1 MADSPQRN
9 SHRRSDGTP
18 IALTTHLDDVADR
31 VAHLVPTTAETPA
44 GNACSELAR
53 TCALIHDIGKLTT
66 HFQRHLDDSDPSGP
80 THHAPLGSFAA
91 FYCVEARGFD
101 GNDPL
106 LGFLVVARHHQ
117 ALPDAVRYVYNRTDP
132 TSADINGPDL
142 QSVRD
147 QIADIDDNASALA
160 EEILRRATDGAGSW
174 SGFVESFDDD
184 HIDRVHQS
192 VCAGSFGLSED
203 PDALDS
209 DFYDAL
215 LQVWSSLCLADKTS
229 AAALTNDVELNSE
242 AYRPNQPDHTCLLN
256 YLRDIRDDAPDTRIN
271 RLRDDARSN
280 VLDGVASLDES
291 DTGIGTIT
299 LPTGLGKTIA
309 GLDAAMRLRSESS
322 SIIYALPFTAIVDQV
337 ASECRSIFE
346 TTGHDHTMTVHHH
359 LAETRVDLGT
369 TDPDAVADLETMLGE
384 SWRSGL
390 VVTTF
395 VQLFESLAGPANSQS
410 MKIPALDGAVVVLD
424 EPQCLPERWW
434 ALVRR
439 LSRLLVDRFDAT
451 IIAMTATQPKIFD
464 GDGRDP
470 ISLVESPDQYF
481 AEMDRVRFRIDPS
494 ARSYGNED
502 TIPLDYSSAA
512 SRIIDRLGAES
523 TLAVCNTIDSAIDL
537 STAVQNGASNLTSMN
552 EVYDDQLQNRD
563 DMTATLDGETVAG
576 WVRETCGPDD
586 AVFAHL
592 TSRHRP
598 VDRRVFLEAITELLE
613 EDVPVGLISTQ
624 IVEAGVDISFDRVY
638 RDFAPLDSIV
648 QAAGR
653 CNRSN
658 DGPQGT
664 VVVWLL
670 DTPGE
675 TSMLPTKAVYD
686 QTGDSL
692 STLSARALE
701 SIIDDKSVENPV
713 YLLEQ
718 RVTTDAV
725 ETYYEM
731 ISTRSPGDPEYVEYV
746 DRCEA
751 QKLSKLSLIDQ
762 RQAVDVIVARTDDE
776 QTTVKRIDDAFDMG
790 DYETVD
796 CLLDDLREMTVSV
809 PIYDETG
816 AEAQKVAT
824 LDPVY
829 AGADRRYVAAGSD
842 RASWFSPD
850 WGLIVPEDTIE
861 GRFL

>member
-1 MADSPQRN
+1 MADSTQRN

-18 IALTTHLDDVADR
+18 IPLTTHLDDVADR
-31 VAHLVPTTAETPA
+31 VDYLVPTTAETPA
-44 GNACSELAR
+44 GNACSEIAR

-66 HFQRHLDDSDPSGP
+66 YFQRHLDDSNPGGP

-91 FYCVEARGFD
+91 FYCLKARNFD
-101 GNDPL
+101 GKDPL

-117 ALPDAVRYVYNRTDP
+117 ALPDAVRYIYNRTDAS
-132 TSADINGPDL
+132 SADSSGPDIH
-142 QSVRD
+142 SVSD
-147 QIADIDDNASALA
+147 QIANIDDNASALA
-160 EEILRRATDGAGSW
+160 DEILRRATDGAGSW

-184 HIDRVHQS
+184 LIDRVHQS
-192 VCAGSFGLSED
+192 VCAGSLGLSED
-203 PDALDS
+203 PEALDPE
-209 DFYDAL
+209 FYDAL
-215 LQVWSSLCLADKTS
+215 LQVWSSLCLSDKTS
-229 AAALTNDVELNSE
+229 AAALTNNVELIPE
-242 AYRPNQPDHTCLLN
+242 EYRPNQPEHTCLLDH
-256 YLRDIRDDAPDTRIN
+256 LGDIREDAPDTRIN
-271 RLRDDARSN
+271 RLRDDARAD
-280 VLDGVASLDES
+280 VLDGVASLDER

-309 GLDAAMRLRSESS
+309 GLDAAMRLRSESA

-359 LAETRVDLGT
+359 LAETRVDLEN

-410 MKIPALDGAVVVLD
+410 MKVPALNDAVVVLD

-439 LSRLLVDRFDAT
+439 LSTLLIDRFDAT

-464 GDGRDP
+464 GDGPDP
-470 ISLVESPDQYF
+470 ISLVESAGQYF
-481 AEMDRVRFRIDPS
+481 AEMDRVRFRIAPS
-494 ARSYGNED
+494 ARSYGGED
-502 TIPLDYSSAA
+502 TIPLDYESAA
-512 SRIIDRLGAES
+512 SRIIDRLGANS
-523 TLAVCNTIDSAIDL
+523 ILAVCNTIDSAIDL
-537 STAVQNGASNLTSMN
+537 STAVQDEASNLTSMN
-552 EVYDDQLQNRD
+552 DVYDDHLQNREEE
-563 DMTATLDGETVAG
+563 TSTLDGGTVAE
-576 WVRETCGPDD
+576 WVREACGPND

-598 VDRRVFLEAITELLE
+598 VDRRVLLEAITELLA
-613 EDVPVGLISTQ
+613 EDAPVGLISTQ

-658 DGPQGT
+658 DGPKGT

-686 QTGDSL
+686 QKGDSL

-701 SIIDDKSVENPV
+701 SIIDDESVENPV
-713 YLLEQ
+713 DLSEQ
-718 RVTTDAV
+718 RVTAEAV
-725 ETYYEM
+725 KTYYEM
-731 ISTRSPGDPEYVEYV
+731 VSARSPGDPEYVEYV

-751 QKLSKLSLIDQ
+751 QKLSRLSLIDQ
-762 RQAVDVIVARTDDE
+762 RQAVDVIVARTEAE
-776 QTTVKRIDDAFDMG
+776 QTTVKRIDDAFDIG

-816 AEAQKVAT
+816 LEAQKVAN

-842 RASWFSPD
+842 RASWFSPN
-850 WGLIVPEDTIE
+850 WGLTVPEDTIE